1 MAARNLRQ
9 RLEELTVVAD
19 IASAMLSPL
28 ELSQVLDVALEKASR
43 AIGAPFGSI
52 TLLSPDKTRLEF
64 AAVYGL
70 SADYGQRFREIGLLP
85 ADESSPSGRAVATGK
100 PFWVADITRHP
111 LCAAWKH
118 ISLGE
123 GVRALICMPLML
135 GGERGSQAA
144 GTLNQYLAEPHRFRA
159 REVRLLQVVAQQVS
173 LAIERAQLYDRL
185 KQQHAA
191 ALAASE
197 HKSRFLATMSHELR
211 SPMTA
216 IVGFADLLRQQI
228 PGSLNDEQ
236 LRQVRMISAS
246 AQHIMAVLHDALDV
260 ARIEAGEIECLIEP
274 VDAAEVIGEVTEM
287 MAPLARAKR
296 LELDIVREQPEPQP
310 LMVRCDRQRSK
321 QILVNLVSNAIKFT
335 ARGRIQV
342 SGFRDAAI
350 PRRARIAVSDTG
362 IGLRPEQVPLLFQ
375 EFQQLPTPSQHLG
388 TGLGLAISRKLAR
401 LMGGDIEVESD
412 YGHGSTFTLK
422 LDTP

>member
-1 MAARNLRQ
+1 
-9 RLEELTVVAD
+9 
-19 IASAMLSPL
+19 
-28 ELSQVLDVALEKASR
+28 
-43 AIGAPFGSI
+43 
-52 TLLSPDKTRLEF
+52 
-64 AAVYGL
+64 
-70 SADYGQRFREIGLLP
+70 
-85 ADESSPSGRAVATGK
+85 
-100 PFWVADITRHP
+100 
-111 LCAAWKH
+111 LCASWKH

-123 GVRALICMPLML
+123 GVRALICMPLL
-135 GGERGSQAA
+135 VGGEPA

-159 REVRLLQVVAQQVS
+159 HEVRLLQVVAQQVS
-173 LAIERAQLYDRL
+173 LAIERARLYDRL

-216 IVGFADLLRQQI
+216 IVGFADLLREQI
-228 PGSLNDEQ
+228 PGSLNAEQ
-236 LRQVRMISAS
+236 MREVHMISAS
-246 AQHIMAVLHDALDV
+246 AQHIMSVLNDALDV
-260 ARIEAGEIECLIEP
+260 ARIEAGQIECLIEP
-274 VDAAEVIGEVTEM
+274 VDATEVISEVTDM

-296 LELDIVREQPEPQP
+296 LGLGIREPHEP

-335 ARGRIQV
+335 AHGHIEV

-350 PRRARIAVSDTG
+350 PHRARIAVSDTG
-362 IGLRPEQVPLLFQ
+362 IGLRPDQVPLLFQ
-375 EFQQLPTPSQHLG
+375 EFQQLPTPYQHLG

-422 LDTP
+422 LETA

>member
-9 RLEELTVVAD
+9 RIEELTVVAD

-28 ELSQVLDVALEKASR
+28 ELNELLHVALETASR
-43 AIGAPFGSI
+43 AMGAPFGSI

-70 SADYGQRFREIGLLP
+70 SADYGERFREIGLLP
-85 ADESSPSGRAVATGK
+85 ADASSPSGMAVSTGK
-100 PFWVADITRHP
+100 PYWVADITRHP
-111 LCAAWKH
+111 LCASWKH

-123 GVRALICMPLML
+123 GVRALISVPLVV
-135 GGERGSQAA
+135 GGEPA

-159 REVRLLQVVAQQVS
+159 SEVRLLQVVAQQVS
-173 LAIERAQLYDRL
+173 LAIERARLYDRL

-211 SPMTA
+211 APMTA
-216 IVGFADLLRQQI
+216 IVGFAELLREQI
-228 PGSLNDEQ
+228 PGSLNAGQMRD
-236 LRQVRMISAS
+236 VRMISAS
-246 AQHIMAVLHDALDV
+246 AQYIMAVLNDALDV
-260 ARIEAGEIECLIEP
+260 ARIEAGQIECLIEP
-274 VDAAEVIGEVTEM
+274 VDAAEVICEVTGM

-296 LELDIVREQPEPQP
+296 LELILKPPDAPAP

-335 ARGRIQV
+335 AHGHIQV
-342 SGFRDAAI
+342 SGFRDASA
-350 PRRARIAVSDTG
+350 PQRARIAVSDTG
-362 IGLRPEQVPLLFQ
+362 MGLRADQIPLLFQ
-375 EFQQLPTPSQHLG
+375 EFQQLPSPYQQLG
-388 TGLGLAISRKLAR
+388 AGLGLAISRKLAR
-401 LMGGDIEVESD
+401 LMGGDIEVHSD
-412 YGHGSTFTLK
+412 FGRGSTFTLN
-422 LDTP
+422 LETA

>member
-9 RLEELTVVAD
+9 RIEELTVVAD

-28 ELSQVLDVALEKASR
+28 ELNQVLHVALEKASR

-52 TLLSPDKTRLEF
+52 TLLADDRTRLEF

-70 SADYGQRFREIGLLP
+70 SPDYGKRFRELGLLP
-85 ADESSPSGRAVATGK
+85 ADASSPSGRAVSTGK
-100 PFWVADITRHP
+100 PYWVADITRHP
-111 LCAAWKH
+111 LCASWKH

-123 GVRALICMPLML
+123 GVRALICIPLVV
-135 GGERGSQAA
+135 GGEPA

-159 REVRLLQVVAQQVS
+159 HEVRLLEVVAQQVS
-173 LAIERAQLYDRL
+173 LAIERARLYDRL

-216 IVGFADLLRQQI
+216 IVGFADLMREQI
-228 PGSLNDEQ
+228 PGPLNAEQ
-236 LRQVRMISAS
+236 RRQVRMISAS
-246 AQHIMAVLHDALDV
+246 AQHIMSVLNDALDV
-260 ARIEAGEIECLIEP
+260 ARIEAGQFECLIEP
-274 VDAAEVIGEVTEM
+274 VNAAEVICEVTDM
-287 MAPLARAKR
+287 MAPLASAKH
-296 LELDIVREQPEPQP
+296 LALDTSEPREP

-335 ARGRIQV
+335 PQGHIQV
-342 SGFRDAAI
+342 SGSRDTAV
-350 PRRARIAVSDTG
+350 PRHARIAVSDTG
-362 IGLRPEQVPLLFQ
+362 IGLKPDQVPLLFQ
-375 EFQQLPTPSQHLG
+375 EFKQLPGPYQHLG

-412 YGHGSTFTLK
+412 PGRGSTFTLT
-422 LDTP
+422 LETA

>member
-9 RLEELTVVAD
+9 RIEELTVVAD

-43 AIGAPFGSI
+43 CLGAPFGAI
-52 TLLSPDKTRLEF
+52 TLLSADKIRLEF

-70 SADYGQRFREIGLLP
+70 SADYGERFREIGLLP
-85 ADESSPSGRAVATGK
+85 ADASSPSGMALTTGK
-100 PFWVADITRHP
+100 PYWVADITRHP
-111 LCAAWKH
+111 LCASWKH

-123 GVRALICMPLML
+123 GARALICVPLVV
-135 GGERGSQAA
+135 GGEPA

-159 REVRLLQVVAQQVS
+159 NEVRLLQVVAQQVS
-173 LAIERAQLYDRL
+173 LAIERARLYDRL
-185 KQQHAA
+185 KEQHAA
-191 ALAASE
+191 ALAASG

-216 IVGFADLLRQQI
+216 IVGFADLLREQI
-228 PGSLNDEQ
+228 PGSLNGEQ
-236 LRQVRMISAS
+236 KRQVRMISAS
-246 AQHIMAVLHDALDV
+246 AQHIMSVLNDALDV
-260 ARIEAGEIECLIEP
+260 ARIEAGQLECLIEP
-274 VDAAEVIGEVTEM
+274 VDAAEVIGEVTDM

-296 LELDIVREQPEPQP
+296 LALDILQPDEPRGPREP

-335 ARGRIQV
+335 ARGHIQV

-350 PRRARIAVSDTG
+350 PHHARIAVSDTG
-362 IGLRPEQVPLLFQ
+362 IGLRPDQVPLLFQ
-375 EFQQLPTPSQHLG
+375 EFQQLPTPYQHLG

-412 YGHGSTFTLK
+412 YGHGSTFTLT
-422 LDTP
+422 LETP

>member
-9 RLEELTVVAD
+9 RIEELTVVAD

-43 AIGAPFGSI
+43 AVAAPFGSI
-52 TLLSPDKTRLEF
+52 TLLSADKTRLEF

-70 SADYGQRFREIGLLP
+70 SADYGARFSEIGLLP
-85 ADESSPSGRAVATGK
+85 ADASSPSGRAVSTGK
-100 PFWVADITRHP
+100 PYWVADITRHP
-111 LCAAWKH
+111 LCASWKH

-123 GVRALICMPLML
+123 GVRALICVPLVV
-135 GGERGSQAA
+135 GGEPA
-144 GTLNQYLAEPHRFRA
+144 GTLNQYLAEPHRFRPH
-159 REVRLLQVVAQQVS
+159 EVRLLQVVAQQVS
-173 LAIERAQLYDRL
+173 LAIERARLYDRL

-191 ALAASE
+191 ALAASD

-216 IVGFADLLRQQI
+216 IVGFADLLQQQI
-228 PGSLNDEQ
+228 PGSLNGEQ
-236 LRQVRMISAS
+236 MREVRMISAS
-246 AQHIMAVLHDALDV
+246 AQHIVAVLNDALDV
-260 ARIEAGEIECLIEP
+260 ARIEAGQLECLIEP
-274 VDAAEVIGEVTEM
+274 VDATAVISEVTEM

-296 LELDIVREQPEPQP
+296 LDLAIVPEPHEPREPAEP
-310 LMVRCDRQRSK
+310 LMVRCDRRRSK

-335 ARGRIQV
+335 AQGHIQV
-342 SGFRDAAI
+342 SGYRDRAT
-350 PRRARIAVSDTG
+350 PHGARIAVSDTG
-362 IGLRPEQVPLLFQ
+362 IGLRPEQVLLLFQ
-375 EFQQLPTPSQHLG
+375 EFQQMPTPYQELG

-401 LMGGDIEVESD
+401 LMGGDIEVASD

-422 LDTP
+422 LETA

>member
-1 MAARNLRQ
+1 
-9 RLEELTVVAD
+9 
-19 IASAMLSPL
+19 
-28 ELSQVLDVALEKASR
+28 VLHVALEKASR
-43 AIGAPFGSI
+43 AMGAPFGSI
-52 TLLSPDKTRLEF
+52 TLLSADKTRLEF

-70 SADYGQRFREIGLLP
+70 SADYGERFREIGLLP
-85 ADESSPSGRAVATGK
+85 ADESSPSGMAVSTGK
-100 PFWVADITRHP
+100 PYWVADIARHP
-111 LCAAWKH
+111 LCASWKH

-123 GVRALICMPLML
+123 GVRALICVPLIV
-135 GGERGSQAA
+135 GGEPA

-159 REVRLLQVVAQQVS
+159 HEVRLLQVVAQQVS
-173 LAIERAQLYDRL
+173 LAIERARLYDRL

-228 PGSLNDEQ
+228 PGSLNAEQ
-236 LRQVRMISAS
+236 MREVRMISAS
-246 AQHIMAVLHDALDV
+246 AQHIMAVLNDALDV
-260 ARIEAGEIECLIEP
+260 ARIEAGQLECLIEP
-274 VDAAEVIGEVTEM
+274 VDATEVIGEVTEM

-296 LELDIVREQPEPQP
+296 LELDVREPRQPREP

-335 ARGRIQV
+335 AHGRIQV

-350 PRRARIAVSDTG
+350 PHRARIAVSDTG
-362 IGLRPEQVPLLFQ
+362 IGLRPDQVPLLFQ
-375 EFQQLPTPSQHLG
+375 EFQQLPTPYQHLG

-412 YGHGSTFTLK
+412 FGRGSTFTLK
-422 LDTP
+422 LETA

>member
-1 MAARNLRQ
+1 MAARNLRE
-9 RLEELTVVAD
+9 RIEELTVVAD

-43 AIGAPFGSI
+43 AMRAPFGSI
-52 TLLSPDKTRLEF
+52 TLLSADKTRLEF

-70 SADYGQRFREIGLLP
+70 SADYGDRFREIGLLP
-85 ADESSPSGRAVATGK
+85 ADASSPSGRAVSTGK
-100 PFWVADITRHP
+100 PYWVADITRHP
-111 LCAAWKH
+111 LCASWRH

-123 GVRALICMPLML
+123 GVRALICVPLLL
-135 GGERGSQAA
+135 GGEPA
-144 GTLNQYLAEPHRFRA
+144 GTLNQYLAQPHRFRA
-159 REVRLLQVVAQQVS
+159 QEVRLLQVVAQQVS
-173 LAIERAQLYDRL
+173 LAIERARLYDRL

-191 ALAASE
+191 ALASSE
-197 HKSRFLATMSHELR
+197 HKSRFLATMTHELR

-216 IVGFADLLRQQI
+216 IVGFADLLREQI
-228 PGSLNDEQ
+228 PGSLNVEQ
-236 LRQVRMISAS
+236 MRHVRMISAS

-260 ARIEAGEIECLIEP
+260 ARIEAGQLECLIEP
-274 VDAAEVIGEVTEM
+274 VDATEVIGEVTDM

-296 LELDIVREQPEPQP
+296 LKLDIGEPHEP
-310 LMVRCDRQRSK
+310 LLVRCDRQRSK

-335 ARGRIQV
+335 AHGHVQV
-342 SGFRDAAI
+342 TGSRDRAI
-350 PRRARIAVSDTG
+350 PQHARIAVSDTG
-362 IGLRPEQVPLLFQ
+362 IGLRPDQMPLLFQ

-412 YGHGSTFTLK
+412 YGRGSTFTLK
-422 LDTP
+422 LESA